1 MIDVQGL
8 TRRFGDR
15 TVLRDVSFQVA
26 EGEVVGFLGPNGAG
40 KTTTLRIL
48 TGYLAPT
55 AGRVRIG
62 GLDVARDGLRTRRL
76 VGYLP
81 EGVPI
86 YPEMRVHE
94 YLRYR
99 AELKGVPR
107 RRLASAVERALEQ
120 AGVRDAAGRIVGQLS
135 KGYRQRVGLADALV
149 ADPPVLILDEPT
161 SGLDPNQ
168 IRQVR
173 RLVRSLGGDKTILL
187 STHILPEV
195 EASCERVVILH
206 RGQVVGRG
214 APGELRGRAEAMQI
228 VTLVVR
234 GSLERARAAVEGVEG
249 VRTVRETVPLGEDD
263 VHRLRLEADP
273 QEQVLEAVAA
283 ALFESGLRLR
293 ELRTEAASLE
303 EVFAAL
309 TTEEAA
315 VAEPDEAPPDG
326 GSEQSEVSS

>member
-1 MIDVQGL
+1 M
-8 TRRFGDR
+8 
-15 TVLRDVSFQVA
+15 
-26 EGEVVGFLGPNGAG
+26 GFLGPNGAG

-62 GLDVARDGLRTRRL
+62 GLDVAREGLRTRRL
-76 VGYLP
+76 IGYLP

-107 RRLASAVERALEQ
+107 RRIPSAVERALEQ
-120 AGVRDAAGRIVGQLS
+120 AGVQDAASRIVGQLS

-214 APGELRGRAEAMQI
+214 APGELRGRAEAMQL
-228 VTLVVR
+228 VTVVVR
-234 GSLERARAAVEGVEG
+234 GSLERARAAAEGVEG
-249 VRTVRETVPLGEDD
+249 VRTVRETVALGEDG
-263 VHRLRLEADP
+263 VHRLRLEAEP
-273 QEQVLEAVAA
+273 QEHVLEAVAS
-283 ALFESGLRLR
+283 ALLEAGLRLR

-315 VAEPDEAPPDG
+315 PEAPDEAPADDG
-326 GSEQSEVSS
+326 QEQPEVSS